1 MTNIFSTT
9 GSALSAPGE
18 AYAAASDVAGM
29 CRNLLGPATM
39 FGASTSPTLATVNT
53 YLSSGCGILESTL
66 QNKGYTVPVAVGTAA
81 RDWLQNLNMLYA
93 AGMSELTRVNIT
105 LTPGERT
112 RGQVLLEYFWKQLN
126 YFTSLNLASMG
137 VTRSATVGTLFV
149 GGTSK
154 TSKDSYNANSD
165 RVAPRFARGMFTT
178 TGALAPTGQDIDTGE
193 T

>member
-1 MTNIFSTT
+1 MSTITIT
-9 GSALSAPGE
+9 GSLTSAPGE

-29 CRNLLGPATM
+29 CRNLLGPATA
-39 FGASTSPTLATVNT
+39 FSSSTSPTLATVNT

-112 RGQVLLEYFWKQLN
+112 RGQVLLDYFWKQLDK
-126 YFTSLNLASMG
+126 FVALDLTTMG
-137 VTRSATVGTLFV
+137 VTRGSTKGTLFV

-154 TSKDSYNANSD
+154 ASKDTYDTATD
-165 RVAPRFARGMFTT
+165 RVAPRFARGQFTT
-178 TGALAPTGQDIDTGE
+178 SGALTPTSNNPTSDE
-193 T
+193 TD